1 MNETAAGKLI
11 FSENV
16 RRALCAEFGGAGTAV
31 VWIACGLVL
40 VWLAATVIA
49 FVHVGK
55 TDIGGKKKDG
65 VRKRSGKTAKRDSAR
80 GAASEADKTANS
92 ASRAEEK
99 KKSAE

>member
-40 VWLAATVIA
+40 VWLAVTVIS
-49 FVHVGK
+49 FVRVGK
-55 TDIGGKKKDG
+55 TDIGRKKKDC
-65 VRKRSGKTAKRDSAR
+65 VRKRSEKTATKDFAR
-80 GAASEADKTANS
+80 GEASEADKTANS
-92 ASRAEEK
+92 ASGAEEK
-99 KKSAE
+99 KKGAD